1 MQVYSLL
8 QRLLCSRNK
17 LGMTIINIKYNIL
30 AVLIIFLFSAT
41 SAFAKAPEC
50 PLYSIKKE
58 CLASVEENYK
68 NFLDFIEEEYDSPQE
83 KLIEAAN
90 DIKKYET
97 LACQKTCLN

>member
-1 MQVYSLL
+1 MRVY
-8 QRLLCSRNK
+8 
-17 LGMTIINIKYNIL
+17 T
-30 AVLIIFLFSAT
+30 LIIFLFSAVN
-41 SAFAKAPEC
+41 AFARAPEC
-50 PLYSIKKE
+50 PLYSTKKE

-68 NFLDFIEEEYDSPQE
+68 NFLDFIEEEYDPPQE